1 MRDLKNPL
9 STSIF
14 DKTPEEKQAAKK
26 KRVTANIEIKAAKN
40 RAKNARRVATSKSKA
55 EADSNLT
62 KKKDSQVDRAV
73 RVIKEVK
80 TKTKNKK
87 TLKYNR

>member
-9 STSIF
+9 SISIF

-55 EADSNLT
+55 EADEVLT
-62 KKKDSQVDRAV
+62 NKKARQVDGAV
-73 RVIKEVK
+73 KIIKEVK

-87 TLKYNR
+87 SIKYNR